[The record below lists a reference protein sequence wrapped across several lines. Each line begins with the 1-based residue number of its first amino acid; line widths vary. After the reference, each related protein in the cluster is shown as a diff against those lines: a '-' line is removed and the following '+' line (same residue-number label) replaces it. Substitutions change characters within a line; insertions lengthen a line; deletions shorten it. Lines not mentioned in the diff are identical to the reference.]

1 MKITFSEEQI
11 QARVQAIAEQISR
24 DSNNELIHAIGILDE
39 GFMFL
44 ADLVRKLSCPVVC
57 HFIKMESRDST
68 EAGHQPRR
76 NILYGPV
83 GDIARQNILLVDVM
97 VDSGITLD
105 HLVQQMLLRKPKS
118 LRTAVLVDRQDR
130 RRVDL
135 RLDYAGFPWTGNHL
149 IGYGLGKDGLYR
161 NLPYVAE
168 LPSGEKG
175 EEQKAPKS
183 NRGGA

>member
-1 MKITFSEEQI
+1 MKIAFSEEQI
-11 QARVQAIAEQISR
+11 QVRVRAIGKEISR
-24 DSNNELIHAIGILDE
+24 DCNNELIHVIGILDE
-39 GFMFL
+39 GFVFL
-44 ADLVRKLSCPVVC
+44 ADLVRRLTCPVVC
-57 HFIKMESRDST
+57 HFIKMESTDSAET
-68 EAGHQPRR
+68 GHQPRR

-83 GDIARQNILLVDVM
+83 GEIAGQNILLVDTV

-135 RLDYAGFPWTGNHL
+135 RLDYSGFQWTGNHL
-149 IGYGLGKDGLYR
+149 VGYGLAKDGLYR

-175 EEQKAPKS
+175 
-183 NRGGA
+183 